1 MFVLRAHSAEVN
13 ARMFAPLGARSG
25 STEMCSTNGCP
36 AAAAA
41 DALYLVPSSTGGHT
55 HQSTTTS
62 SMMTIIVIVTL
73 CIHCVDSGQAGVG
86 GAGRLRSMHE
96 HLARL
101 AGKQEAR
108 GDGALLQNRGGL
120 PQPGVC
126 VCVCVCVCVL
136 CMVLSSATSILLLAP
151 IRHVRCIGCRS
162 FCVVCDERALM
173 FSCKD
178 TCRLIVWAAGV

>member
-126 VCVCVCVCVL
+126 VCVCGVWCCHPPQAFYCLLQSGMLGALGVVRFVSCV
-136 CMVLSSATSILLLAP
+136 MSAHSCFRAKT
-151 IRHVRCIGCRS
+151 R
-162 FCVVCDERALM
+162 VV
-173 FSCKD
+173 
-178 TCRLIVWAAGV
+178 